1 MANDT
6 TLENLLQYHRPQ
18 AMHDAEV
25 QEYLTSL
32 ISADFFLGQNLKQD
46 RDRFIEKFDK
56 WVLNSNLNHLKN
68 LTSLPFKDVI
78 VGVTQYLDEIH
89 QIKQNVCVLNAE
101 YLYHWRIYG
110 EKLRVKT
117 VDSLEENDNLIISMP
132 FPAYGD
138 IHPDMHKIIR
148 VAEEKNVSL
157 HIDGCWY
164 GCCRDINF
172 DFSSPAIKSAA
183 FSLSKSLGL
192 GVNRIGVRYT
202 RERWTGPIALQND
215 YNMTIQ
221 SLMWIGENF
230 IDKFGS
236 DFWHRKYGKVYD
248 YVCEKYDLGKTKAI
262 HIAWDRN
269 KDCPVGIRK
278 LLRNYYGE

>member
-1 MANDT
+1 MKD
-6 TLENLLQYHRPQ
+6 LDSLLQYHRPQ

-32 ISADFFLGQNLKQD
+32 ISADFFLGQDLKQD
-46 RDRFIEKFDK
+46 RKRFIDKFNK
-56 WVLNSNLNHLKN
+56 WILDSKLNCLQNLETLSN
-68 LTSLPFKDVI
+68 KDVI

-89 QIKQNVCVLNAE
+89 QIKENVCVLDAE
-101 YLYHWRIYG
+101 YRYHWRIYG
-110 EKLRVKT
+110 DKLRVKKIDT
-117 VDSLEENDNLIISMP
+117 LKTNDNLIISMP

-138 IHPDMHKIIR
+138 IHPEMNNLIK
-148 VAEEKNVSL
+148 VAEERDINL

-164 GCCRDINF
+164 GCCRDIKF
-172 DFSSPAIKSAA
+172 DFSSPSIKSAA

-192 GVNRIGVRYT
+192 GANRIGVRYT
-202 RERWTGPIALQND
+202 RERWNGPISLQND

-236 DFWHRKYGKVYD
+236 DFWHKKYGKTYD
-248 YVCEKYDLGKTKAI
+248 FVCDRHNLDRTKAI
-262 HIAWDRN
+262 HIAWDKN
-269 KDCPVGIRK
+269 KKCPVGIRK
-278 LLRNYYGE
+278 LLRRYYYGK